1 MRFGD
6 RRTRSVSPGRI
17 YFAGGITE
25 DHFEPTSPTLNYFNG
40 NGLGLA
46 TDYTGGA
53 GHVGG
58 PIYILEVVV

>member
-1 MRFGD
+1 MAIDGQEAF
-6 RRTRSVSPGRI
+6 RRAASIMLAVSPTIIASRR
-17 YFAGGITE
+17 
-25 DHFEPTSPTLNYFNG
+25 HHPLNYFNG

-58 PIYILEVVV
+58 PIDILEVVV